1 MKFLTWNVN
10 GIRTLTQYHPYC
22 DDLHKNYKEIL
33 DYLGADIIC
42 LQETKISRSKLDTDI
57 ALVPGYDSYWSFH
70 RTKSGYSGVVIY
82 IKDHI
87 KLLGAEEGISGV
99 LSGYIPAPAL
109 SVTNRSFEVDDPVD
123 FGGDGDVDDKHLS
136 DSTNEMGVRRQ
147 LSFEQTVAETMTK
160 FPELDNEG
168 RGLILDFGFFVLFNL
183 YCPNETDDQR
193 RPFKMA
199 YYHLLEARVRDL
211 IARGK
216 EVIVMGDMNVIPTEL
231 DHCDPER
238 WKKECGESE
247 FGNTAPRRW
256 FNAFLATQGGPLTD
270 LYRVFHKDEKGA
282 FTCWNTKINARPS
295 NYGTRLDYILVT
307 EKLLPW
313 FSSCDRQPQI
323 VGSDHCP
330 VVAEMA
336 AELVLDKEEEQSLT
350 QEGQESSLQQLA
362 PVKERKRVLQDI
374 LDSYGGTTDH
384 PLAARFFDEFSGK
397 QQKLSAFFKKP
408 ASSTTGSLT
417 TGTLTAGAKS
427 TTTTTSSVPSFLDNK
442 RPAGSQTDEEDS
454 NAPRKKPFFASPS
467 TTPTL
472 PSTPPSPGP
481 GSQTRTSTPDSI
493 PKPII
498 RSTAKPGSAATTKKS
513 STTAAKPSG
522 QQTMLS
528 FFGAPTNKPVKEVT
542 SNSYKSPEQ
551 QQQDSGKVDGAS
563 QQSEP
568 SPTAI
573 SSSLESSIGSS
584 QEYLSLSTSTTTAV
598 PSSST
603 FSPQDYADWI
613 PGSQDVLP
621 FSINGE
627 TTTTKW
633 QSLFTPK
640 SIPKCKFH
648 NQPCT
653 EYTVNKKG
661 PNKGRR
667 FFLCSLPVGPNGD
680 RIGQSPDHRCN
691 YFEWLNPE
699 KRK

>member
-1 MKFLTWNVN
+1 MKFMTWNVN

-42 LQETKISRSKLDTDI
+42 LQETKISRSKLDADI

-87 KLLGAEEGISGV
+87 KLLGAEEGISGI
-99 LSGYIPAPAL
+99 LSGYVPAPAL
-109 SVTNRSFEVDDPVD
+109 PVTSRSFEPDDPVD
-123 FGGDGDVDDKHLS
+123 FGDDGDDDDKHFS
-136 DSTNEMGVRRQ
+136 GSTNEMGVRRQ
-147 LSFEQTVAETMTK
+147 LSFEQTVAETMTQ

-211 IARGK
+211 IAQGK
-216 EVIVMGDMNVIPTEL
+216 EVIVVGDMNVVPTEL

-238 WKKECGESE
+238 WKKESGENE
-247 FGNTAPRRW
+247 FGNTEPRRW

-270 LYRVFHKDEKGA
+270 L
-282 FTCWNTKINARPS
+282 PS

-307 EKLLPW
+307 ENLLPW

-336 AELVLDKEEEQSLT
+336 TELVLGKEEEQSVT

-362 PVKERKRVLQDI
+362 PLKEGKRVLQDI

-417 TGTLTAGAKS
+417 TGSLTAAVKPA
-427 TTTTTSSVPSFLDNK
+427 TASVSFVSDNK
-442 RPAGSQTDEEDS
+442 RPAGAQTNEDDS

-472 PSTPPSPGP
+472 PSTPPSPRT
-481 GSQTRTSTPDSI
+481 GSLTRTSTPDSI
-493 PKPII
+493 PKPTIK
-498 RSTAKPGSAATTKKS
+498 STAKPGSAATTKKS
-513 STTAAKPSG
+513 STAAVNPSG
-522 QQTMLS
+522 QQTMHS
-528 FFGAPTNKPVKEVT
+528 FFGASTKKPAKEAT
-542 SNSYKSPEQ
+542 PSSGKLPEQ
-551 QQQDSGKVDGAS
+551 QQQDSSNVNGAF
-563 QQSEP
+563 QQSIP

-573 SSSLESSIGSS
+573 SASLESSIGSS
-584 QEYLSLSTSTTTAV
+584 QESLSMLTSTTTAA
-598 PSSST
+598 PSSSSST

-627 TTTTKW
+627 TTTSKW
-633 QSLFTPK
+633 QTLFTPK
-640 SIPKCKFH
+640 TVPKCKFH

-667 FFLCSLPVGPNGD
+667 FFLCSL
-680 RIGQSPDHRCN
+680 
-691 YFEWLNPE
+691 
-699 KRK
+699 

>member
-1 MKFLTWNVN
+1 MKFMTWNVN
-10 GIRTLTQYHPYC
+10 GIRTLIQYHPYC
-22 DDLHKNYKEIL
+22 DDLHKNYKALPLLPLTFLQMNLEIL

-70 RTKSGYSGVVIY
+70 RTKLGYSGVVIY
-82 IKDHI
+82 VKDHI
-87 KLLGAEEGISGV
+87 KLLGAEEGISGI
-99 LSGYIPAPAL
+99 LSGYTPAPGL
-109 SVTNRSFEVDDPVD
+109 TVTTRSLEQDDLED
-123 FGGDGDVDDKHLS
+123 CSGDDDDEHLS
-136 DSTNEMGVRRQ
+136 GGSNGIGVRRRGQQQ
-147 LSFEQTVAETMTK
+147 LSFEQRVAEAMTQ
-160 FPELDNEG
+160 FPDLDNEG

-199 YYHLLEARVRDL
+199 YYRLLEARVQDL

-216 EVIVMGDMNVIPTEL
+216 EVIVMGDMNVVPTEL

-238 WKKECGESE
+238 WKKESGESE
-247 FGNTAPRRW
+247 FGNTEPRRW
-256 FNAFLATQGGPLTD
+256 FNAFLAPNGPLTD
-270 LYRVFHKDEKGA
+270 LYRVFHKDERGA

-313 FSSCDRQPQI
+313 FSSCDRQPHV

-330 VVAEMA
+330 VIAEMA
-336 AELVLDKEEEQSLT
+336 AELVLDKEEEQCGT
-350 QEGQESSLQQLA
+350 QGPQESSRQQQNN
-362 PVKERKRVLQDI
+362 PSKEKRLLQDI

-408 ASSTTGSLT
+408 ASST
-417 TGTLTAGAKS
+417 GTPAAAKL
-427 TTTTTSSVPSFLDNK
+427 TTTTAIGTIAFMDNK
-442 RPAGSQTDEEDS
+442 RPMGSQADEDDS
-454 NAPRKKPFFASPS
+454 SAPRKKPFLAAA

-472 PSTPPSPGP
+472 PSTPPPPGA
-481 GSQTRTSTPDSI
+481 GSQIRTSTIDSI

-498 RSTAKPGSAATTKKS
+498 KPTNKPGSSTATKKS
-513 STTAAKPSG
+513 ATAAAKPSG

-528 FFGAPTNKPVKEVT
+528 FFGIPAKKPGKET
-542 SNSYKSPEQ
+542 TLSNDNLS
-551 QQQDSGKVDGAS
+551 QQQDKTSVYDAPQKPA
-563 QQSEP
+563 P
-568 SPTAI
+568 SPLPTAI
-573 SSSLESSIGSS
+573 SASRESSIGSS
-584 QEYLSLSTSTTTAV
+584 QESLSLPTFTTAAPSSSSSSTTAT
-598 PSSST
+598 ST

-613 PGSQDVLP
+613 PGSQEVLP

-627 TTTTKW
+627 TTTSKW
-633 QSLFTPK
+633 QTLFTPK
-640 SIPKCKFH
+640 TIPKCKFH

-667 FFLCSLPVGPNGD
+667 FFLCSL
-680 RIGQSPDHRCN
+680 
-691 YFEWLNPE
+691 
-699 KRK
+699 

>member
-1 MKFLTWNVN
+1 MKFMTWNVN

-42 LQETKISRSKLDTDI
+42 LQETKISRSKLDSNL

-87 KLLGAEEGISGV
+87 KLIGAEEGISGV
-99 LSGYIPAPAL
+99 LSGYIPAPTTTSML
-109 SVTNRSFEVDDPVD
+109 SLGTDPRNFEQDVEEA
-123 FGGDGDVDDKHLS
+123 GGDGLS
-136 DSTNEMGVRRQ
+136 ETGAGAGAGTATTTGTGTAR
-147 LSFEQTVAETMTK
+147 LSFESTVADTMTL

-199 YYHLLEARVRDL
+199 YYRLLEARVRDL

-216 EVIVMGDMNVIPTEL
+216 EVIVMGDMNVVPTEL
-231 DHCDPER
+231 DHCDPEK
-238 WKKECGESE
+238 WKKEYGAS
-247 FGNTAPRRW
+247 
-256 FNAFLATQGGPLTD
+256 D
-270 LYRVFHKDEKGA
+270 LDERGA

-295 NYGTRLDYILVT
+295 NYGTRLDFILVT

-313 FSSCDRQPQI
+313 FTSCDRQPQV

-330 VVAEMA
+330 VVAEMVT
-336 AELVLDKEEEQSLT
+336 ELVLEKEDQQQGQGQGQGQQQF
-350 QEGQESSLQQLA
+350 QEGG
-362 PVKERKRVLQDI
+362 KRVLKDI

-408 ASSTTGSLT
+408 ASM
-417 TGTLTAGAKS
+417 TGTGTALISA
-427 TTTTTSSVPSFLDNK
+427 TATATTTTSALDNK
-442 RPAGSQTDEEDS
+442 RSAGSQADGDDNVS
-454 NAPRKKPFFASPS
+454 RKKTFFAPSPS
-467 TTPTL
+467 PPTL
-472 PSTPPSPGP
+472 PGTPPSPA
-481 GSQTRTSTPDSI
+481 GSGSATTSAYVATRAVASDNI

-498 RSTAKPGSAATTKKS
+498 KSGAKSGAKSGSAAATKKS
-513 STTAAKPSG
+513 SSAVKPSG
-522 QQTMLS
+522 QQTMFS
-528 FFGAPTNKPVKEVT
+528 FFGAPAKKPVKEAT
-542 SNSYKSPEQ
+542 SLSTTSKISSSQ
-551 QQQDSGKVDGAS
+551 QQQDSNHINGTS
-563 QQSEP
+563 QQSAQ
-568 SPTAI
+568 SPTLA
-573 SSSLESSIGSS
+573 STSLEMTGSS
-584 QEYLSLSTSTTTAV
+584 QESLPASAPASLS
-598 PSSST
+598 SSSSSSSL

-627 TTTTKW
+627 TTTSKW

-640 SIPKCKFH
+640 TIPKCRFH
-648 NQPCT
+648 NLPCT
-653 EYTVNKKG
+653 EHTVNKKG

-680 RIGQSPDHRCN
+680 RVGQSPDFRCN
-691 YFEWLNPE
+691 YFEWQNPE
-699 KRK
+699 KKK

>member
-1 MKFLTWNVN
+1 MKFMTWNVN

-57 ALVPGYDSYWSFH
+57 ALVSGYDSYWSFH

-82 IKDHI
+82 VKDHI
-87 KLLGAEEGISGV
+87 KLLGAEEGISGI
-99 LSGYIPAPAL
+99 LSGYTPAPAL
-109 SVTNRSFEVDDPVD
+109 TVTTRSLEQDDLED
-123 FGGDGDVDDKHLS
+123 FSGDDGDDGDEHLS
-136 DSTNEMGVRRQ
+136 GSSNGTRVRRQQQ
-147 LSFEQTVAETMTK
+147 LSFEQTVAETMTH

-199 YYHLLEARVRDL
+199 YYRLLEARVRDL

-216 EVIVMGDMNVIPTEL
+216 QVIVMGDMNVIPTEL

-238 WKKECGESE
+238 WKKESGESE
-247 FGNTAPRRW
+247 FGNTEPR
-256 FNAFLATQGGPLTD
+256 
-270 LYRVFHKDEKGA
+270 
-282 FTCWNTKINARPS
+282 RPS

-313 FSSCDRQPQI
+313 FSSCDRQPQ
-323 VGSDHCP
+323 VLGSDHCP
-330 VVAEMA
+330 VIAEMVAE
-336 AELVLDKEEEQSLT
+336 LLNKGEEQSGT
-350 QEGQESSLQQLA
+350 QEQQESSQQQQTN
-362 PVKERKRVLQDI
+362 PSKEKRLLQDI
-374 LDSYGGTTDH
+374 LDAYGGTTDH

-408 ASSTTGSLT
+408 SSSTDTPT
-417 TGTLTAGAKS
+417 VTKTA
-427 TTTTTSSVPSFLDNK
+427 TTTATATIAFMDNK
-442 RPAGSQTDEEDS
+442 RPASSQANEGDS
-454 NAPRKKPFFASPS
+454 GAPRKKPFFAAA

-472 PSTPPSPGP
+472 PSTPPPQGAS
-481 GSQTRTSTPDSI
+481 SQTRTSTPDSI

-498 RSTAKPGSAATTKKS
+498 KPTNKPSFAAATKKS
-513 STTAAKPSG
+513 ATAAAKPSG

-528 FFGAPTNKPVKEVT
+528 FFGTPVKKPGKET
-542 SNSYKSPEQ
+542 TPSNDNLS
-551 QQQDSGKVDGAS
+551 QQQDKASVDAS
-563 QQSEP
+563 QKSAP
-568 SPTAI
+568 LSSPTAI
-573 SSSLESSIGSS
+573 SASCESSIGSS
-584 QEYLSLSTSTTTAV
+584 QESLSLPSSSSTTTI
-598 PSSST
+598 ST

-613 PGSQDVLP
+613 PGSQEVLP

-627 TTTTKW
+627 TTTSKW
-633 QSLFTPK
+633 QTLFTPK
-640 SIPKCKFH
+640 TIPKCKFH

-667 FFLCSLPVGPNGD
+667 FFLCSL
-680 RIGQSPDHRCN
+680 
-691 YFEWLNPE
+691 
-699 KRK
+699 

>member
-1 MKFLTWNVN
+1 MKFMTWNVN

-109 SVTNRSFEVDDPVD
+109 TVTNRSSEPDDPVD
-123 FGGDGDVDDKHLS
+123 FGGDGDDDDKHLS
-136 DSTNEMGVRRQ
+136 GSTNEMGVRRQ
-147 LSFEQTVAETMTK
+147 LSFEQTVAETMTQ

-216 EVIVMGDMNVIPTEL
+216 EVIVVGDMNVVPTEL

-238 WKKECGESE
+238 WKKESGENE
-247 FGNTAPRRW
+247 FGNTEPRRW
-256 FNAFLATQGGPLTD
+256 FNAFLSTQGGPLTD
-270 LYRVFHKDEKGA
+270 LYRVFHKDERGA

-307 EKLLPW
+307 ENLLPW

-323 VGSDHCP
+323 AGSDHCP

-336 AELVLDKEEEQSLT
+336 AEMVLGNEEEQSVT
-350 QEGQESSLQQLA
+350 QEEQESSLQQLA
-362 PVKERKRVLQDI
+362 PLKEGKRALQDI

-384 PLAARFFDEFSGK
+384 PLAAKFFDEFSGK

-417 TGTLTAGAKS
+417 AAVKPA
-427 TTTTTSSVPSFLDNK
+427 TTTTTTASVSFLMDNK
-442 RPAGSQTDEEDS
+442 RPADSQTNEDDS

-472 PSTPPSPGP
+472 PSTPPSPRP
-481 GSQTRTSTPDSI
+481 SSQTRTSTPDSI
-493 PKPII
+493 PKPTIK
-498 RSTAKPGSAATTKKS
+498 STAKFGSAATTKKS
-513 STTAAKPSG
+513 STAAVNPSG

-528 FFGAPTNKPVKEVT
+528 FFGASAKKPAKEAT
-542 SNSYKSPEQ
+542 PSSGKLPEQ
-551 QQQDSGKVDGAS
+551 QQQQDTIYTFTHGDIGITGVLNWFLTGIVVLANIHHYRIAVLVLINFLASGLCRLDPG
-563 QQSEP
+563 
-568 SPTAI
+568 
-573 SSSLESSIGSS
+573 
-584 QEYLSLSTSTTTAV
+584 LSGCTT
-598 PSSST
+598 
-603 FSPQDYADWI
+603 F
-613 PGSQDVLP
+613 
-621 FSINGE
+621 
-627 TTTTKW
+627 
-633 QSLFTPK
+633 
-640 SIPKCKFH
+640 FH
-648 NQPCT
+648 QWRDNN
-653 EYTVNKKG
+653 V
-661 PNKGRR
+661 
-667 FFLCSLPVGPNGD
+667 
-680 RIGQSPDHRCN
+680 
-691 YFEWLNPE
+691 
-699 KRK
+699 